1 MLWKMKQSF
10 LFANLIFILYLFTS
24 CGSSK
29 TIAGDA
35 TSYVTPII
43 CAEEYSQKY
52 NMQLDFMKHHFSG
65 LLIVRKLPD
74 NEIRIL
80 ASTYFGLSLFWFFT
94 SGKWISRQQL
104 HRAHEEKENAAIT
117 GNRLQESIFKWKEY
131 PHQKEKQYLWKKSH
145 RQGIRKNSILS
156 IGVQLRTSRTDK
168 NQTSLVTTKDTVGQI
183 KRKPKLIWLNF
194 FPISIKSRTLSISMR
209 QTG

>member
-1 MLWKMKQSF
+1 MKQSF

-80 ASTYFGLSLFWFFT
+80 ASTYFGLSLFDFSLRENEFHVNSCIEPMKRKKMLLLLET
-94 SGKWISRQQL
+94 DFKNLFLSGKNIRIKKKSSTF
-104 HRAHEEKENAAIT
+104 EKESQA
-117 GNRLQESIFKWKEY
+117 GDSE
-131 PHQKEKQYLWKKSH
+131 
-145 RQGIRKNSILS
+145 NSILS

-168 NQTSLVTTKDTVGQI
+168 NQTSLVATKYTVGQI

>member
-1 MLWKMKQSF
+1 MKQSF

-24 CGSSK
+24 CSSSK

-80 ASTYFGLSLFWFFT
+80 ASTYFGLSLFDFSLRENEFHVNSCIEPMKKKKMLLLLET
-94 SGKWISRQQL
+94 DFKNLFLSGKNIRIKKKSSTF
-104 HRAHEEKENAAIT
+104 EKESQA
-117 GNRLQESIFKWKEY
+117 GDSE
-131 PHQKEKQYLWKKSH
+131 
-145 RQGIRKNSILS
+145 NSILS

-168 NQTSLVTTKDTVGQI
+168 NQTSLVATKYTVGQI

>member
-1 MLWKMKQSF
+1 MKQSF

-24 CGSSK
+24 CSSSK

-80 ASTYFGLSLFWFFT
+80 ASTYFGLSLFDFSLRENEFQKILLLLETDFKNLFLSGKNIRIKKKSSTFEKRVTGRGFGKSVFYLSEFT
-94 SGKWISRQQL
+94 SGHPKQIKIKHPWLRLSIQL
-104 HRAHEEKENAAIT
+104 DKLKENP
-117 GNRLQESIFKWKEY
+117 N
-131 PHQKEKQYLWKKSH
+131 
-145 RQGIRKNSILS
+145 
-156 IGVQLRTSRTDK
+156 
-168 NQTSLVTTKDTVGQI
+168 
-183 KRKPKLIWLNF
+183 
-194 FPISIKSRTLSISMR
+194 
-209 QTG
+209 

>member
-1 MLWKMKQSF
+1 MKQSF

-35 TSYVTPII
+35 TSHVTPII

-80 ASTYFGLSLFWFFT
+80 ASTYFGLSLFDFSLRENEFHVNSCIEPMKKKKMLLLLET
-94 SGKWISRQQL
+94 DFKNLFLSGKNIRI
-104 HRAHEEKENAAIT
+104 K
-117 GNRLQESIFKWKEY
+117 
-131 PHQKEKQYLWKKSH
+131 KKSSTFEK
-145 RQGIRKNSILS
+145 RVTGRGFGKTVFYLSEFNS
-156 IGVQLRTSRTDK
+156 GHPE
-168 NQTSLVTTKDTVGQI
+168 QI
-183 KRKPKLIWLNF
+183 KSNIP
-194 FPISIKSRTLSISMR
+194 
-209 QTG
+209 GCD

>member
-1 MLWKMKQSF
+1 MKQSF

-24 CGSSK
+24 CSSSK

-80 ASTYFGLSLFWFFT
+80 ASTYFGLSLFDFSLRENEFT
-94 SGKWISRQQL
+94 S
-104 HRAHEEKENAAIT
+104 
-117 GNRLQESIFKWKEY
+117 
-131 PHQKEKQYLWKKSH
+131 
-145 RQGIRKNSILS
+145 
-156 IGVQLRTSRTDK
+156 
-168 NQTSLVTTKDTVGQI
+168 TVA
-183 KRKPKLIWLNF
+183 
-194 FPISIKSRTLSISMR
+194 
-209 QTG
+209 

>member
-1 MLWKMKQSF
+1 MKQSF

-80 ASTYFGLSLFWFFT
+80 ASTYFGLSLFDFSLRENEFHVNSCIEPMKKKKMLLLLET
-94 SGKWISRQQL
+94 DFKNLFLSGKNIRI
-104 HRAHEEKENAAIT
+104 K
-117 GNRLQESIFKWKEY
+117 
-131 PHQKEKQYLWKKSH
+131 KKSSTFEK
-145 RQGIRKNSILS
+145 RVTGRGFGILS

-168 NQTSLVTTKDTVGQI
+168 NQTSLVATKYTVGQI

-194 FPISIKSRTLSISMR
+194 FPISIKSRTLSISMK

>member
-1 MLWKMKQSF
+1 MKQSF

-24 CGSSK
+24 CDSSK

-35 TSYVTPII
+35 TSHVTPII

-80 ASTYFGLSLFWFFT
+80 ASTYFGLSLFDFSLRENEFHVN
-94 SGKWISRQQL
+94 SCIEPMKK
-104 HRAHEEKENAAIT
+104 KENAAIT

-131 PHQKEKQYLWKKSH
+131 PHQKEKRYL
-145 RQGIRKNSILS
+145 
-156 IGVQLRTSRTDK
+156 
-168 NQTSLVTTKDTVGQI
+168 
-183 KRKPKLIWLNF
+183 
-194 FPISIKSRTLSISMR
+194 
-209 QTG
+209 

>member
-1 MLWKMKQSF
+1 MKQSF

-80 ASTYFGLSLFWFFT
+80 ASTYFGLSLFDFSLRENEFHVISCIEPMKKKKMLLLLET
-94 SGKWISRQQL
+94 DFKNLFLSGKNIRIKKKSSTFEKRVTGRGFGKTVFYLSEFNSGHPEQIKIKHPWLRLSIQL
-104 HRAHEEKENAAIT
+104 DKLKENP
-117 GNRLQESIFKWKEY
+117 N
-131 PHQKEKQYLWKKSH
+131 
-145 RQGIRKNSILS
+145 
-156 IGVQLRTSRTDK
+156 
-168 NQTSLVTTKDTVGQI
+168 
-183 KRKPKLIWLNF
+183 
-194 FPISIKSRTLSISMR
+194 
-209 QTG
+209 

>member
-1 MLWKMKQSF
+1 MKQSF

-35 TSYVTPII
+35 TSHVTPII

-80 ASTYFGLSLFWFFT
+80 ASTYFGLSLFDF
-94 SGKWISRQQL
+94 SLR
-104 HRAHEEKENAAIT
+104 ENEFHVNSCI
-117 GNRLQESIFKWKEY
+117 E
-131 PHQKEKQYLWKKSH
+131 PMKKKKM
-145 RQGIRKNSILS
+145 RKISILS
-156 IGVQLRTSRTDK
+156 IGIQLWTSRTDK
-168 NQTSLVTTKDTVGQI
+168 NQTSLVATKYTVGQI

-194 FPISIKSRTLSISMR
+194 FPISIKSRTLSISMK